1 MLELLKMIIFGFTQ
15 IILEIIKRLSIV
27 LLIIFV
33 AIHKDPH
40 VIKAFG
46 EIFVNILNSN
56 IIIII
61 LIMIIVFLIILFIL
75 EALFIKWVFKM
86 KIDKK
91 EEKKNKKKR

>member
-33 AIHKDPH
+33 AIHKDPQ